1 MARPQ
6 IIETFPSNKSESVP
20 VGVKIEITFDRAVD
34 VQSAKDNIVIY
45 GRDYDLVSGPE
56 TATWMHE
63 GDALNPLFLRSPEFK
78 GIVDYT
84 LDVVYVSKT
93 TGEEVDLT
101 EVTDVTVEEY
111 ADVYQKII
119 LTPKNILDEKC
130 EFFVYIIGEVEDNI
144 RKGLSKR
151 TVYEPDISSA
161 VSEEGKVFVYGGYTG
176 KIDDTLYLKI
186 TKAGNIGE
194 AEYKYW
200 FNSEGETKA
209 VKGKLTSRRFRKL
222 EDGIQ
227 IRFSGSNFLKD
238 DTYSI
243 KLYEKEFL
251 ENSYS
256 LSFKTSSSFIED
268 VPDTMSTSPIGTKL
282 LEIESS
288 GGLKLLDVVPEDG
301 ATNLTFS
308 DRTITLTFDKELDS
322 DTVTDSTVMVYM
334 YPVSGSFTGNNS
346 SLKEPKE
353 LKKKLTVDENKIII
367 EV

>member
-1 MARPQ
+1 M
-6 IIETFPSNKSESVP
+6 
-20 VGVKIEITFDRAVD
+20 
-34 VQSAKDNIVIY
+34 
-45 GRDYDLVSGPE
+45 
-56 TATWMHE
+56 
-63 GDALNPLFLRSPEFK
+63 
-78 GIVDYT
+78 
-84 LDVVYVSKT
+84 
-93 TGEEVDLT
+93 
-101 EVTDVTVEEY
+101 
-111 ADVYQKII
+111 
-119 LTPKNILDEKC
+119 
-130 EFFVYIIGEVEDNI
+130 
-144 RKGLSKR
+144 
-151 TVYEPDISSA
+151 
-161 VSEEGKVFVYGGYTG
+161 
-176 KIDDTLYLKI
+176 
-186 TKAGNIGE
+186 GE

-353 LKKKLTVDENKIII
+353 LRKKLTVDENKIII